1 MTDLQTLTLPVL
13 PLTTGVVLPQMVVTI
28 ALETDE
34 AKAAT
39 AAAGDGGRVLLVPQ
53 IDGRHPR
60 VGVIARIESSGTLPG
75 GASAL
80 VVRAEHRARLGTGV
94 IGTTDTLWLQAE
106 PVTEGEP
113 TERALE
119 LAREL
124 KATLKQVLEH
134 IGGRRLSETLRGMD
148 DPSELADAAGW
159 WPDLTLERKVE
170 LLETIDVEVRVEKV
184 LGWAKEALGELELA
198 ERIRT
203 DVSEG
208 MEQQQREFLLRRQ
221 MDAIRKEL
229 GEDDEEDAVAS
240 SREKLAALA
249 SAPDDVRQAVER
261 EIGRLER
268 TSPQAMEHGWIR
280 TWLDTVFDLPW
291 GVRTEDHLDL
301 VDARAVL
308 DADHHGLEQ
317 GKDRIVEHLA
327 VRKLRAE
334 RGIDEAD
341 AASDGRG
348 RALATV

>member
-34 AKAAT
+34 AKSAT
-39 AAAGDGGRVLLVPQ
+39 AAAGDGGRVLLVPR
-53 IDGRHPR
+53 IDGTNPR

-75 GASAL
+75 GSSAL
-80 VVRAEHRARLGTGV
+80 VVRAESRARLGAGV
-94 IGTTDTLWLQAE
+94 VGTTDTLWLQAE
-106 PVTEGEP
+106 PVDEEPP
-113 TERALE
+113 TERARE

-159 WPDLTLERKVE
+159 WPDLSLEKKVE
-170 LLETIDVEVRVEKV
+170 LLETIDVETRVEKV
-184 LGWAKEALGELELA
+184 LAWAKEGLGELELA

-208 MEQQQREFLLRRQ
+208 LEEQQREFLLRRQ
-221 MDAIRKEL
+221 MEAIRKEL

-240 SREKLAALA
+240 FREKLAALEG
-249 SAPDDVRQAVER
+249 APDDVRKAIGR

-268 TSPQAMEHGWIR
+268 TNPQAMEHGWIR
-280 TWLDTVFDLPW
+280 TWLDTVFELPW
-291 GVRTEDHLDL
+291 GERADDNPGVFSLGINTATIRGQKLD
-301 VDARAVL
+301 
-308 DADHHGLEQ
+308 
-317 GKDRIVEHLA
+317 IVEI
-327 VRKLRAE
+327 
-334 RGIDEAD
+334 IDTE
-341 AASDGRG
+341 
-348 RALATV
+348 L